1 MPTTMRRTN
10 GDKKQCAST
19 RRGRKAL
26 PIIENPTPAFTEWV
40 DPPTFREAF
49 VLHLRRFS
57 ESYYQLHRS
66 IIGPGEKL
74 DRATL
79 QSWTEG
85 RRTPASAASFEMLTR
100 IEQRYGLPSG
110 YFKAK
115 LPNPARAVSG
125 LMVKGMPRA
134 EQRRLAWHLPDDF
147 NSRPLKE
154 QAKILDWVQNVVIS
168 GATEYRRFQHRR

>member
-1 MPTTMRRTN
+1 MRPTSISPLCWIIAPPGLMRLRPV
-10 GDKKQCAST
+10 
-19 RRGRKAL
+19 RV
-26 PIIENPTPAFTEWV
+26 IERPTPAFTEWV

-66 IIGPGEKL
+66 IIHPDDKL

-85 RRTPASAASFEMLTR
+85 RRTPRSAASFEILAR
-100 IEQRYGLPSG
+100 IEQRYGLPPG

-115 LPNPARAVSG
+115 LPNPARAASG
-125 LMVKGMPRA
+125 LTVTGMPRA
-134 EQRRLAWHLPDDF
+134 EQRRLA
-147 NSRPLKE
+147 
-154 QAKILDWVQNVVIS
+154 
-168 GATEYRRFQHRR
+168 